1 MHRFWLFLFGLS
13 VGAVLHRLSIGAD
26 SFAAI
31 VWMALPAAMV
41 GLTWRNHP

>member
-26 SFAAI
+26 VFAAL
-31 VWMALPAAMV
+31 VGMVLPAAMTV
-41 GLTWRNHP
+41 LTWRQLP